1 MASPPP
7 PPYGAHDS
15 IPRQIRQMQLG
26 SRHSDATNEND
37 ERTPRDTETLLVSPE
52 SLRPSHISTSSRTT
66 APPIKDQDQR
76 LPPSAKSPSWI
87 RSWDLEVIAVL
98 TSISALIALVVVLAV
113 ENDKPLST
121 WPLPISLN
129 TVVSLLAV
137 AIKAPLAF
145 VVGAGLAQGKWA
157 WFAKRQGPLSAFVT
171 IEEAGRGPLGCLSL
185 LWELKLRHWVS
196 FGAAVTLGL
205 LVLDPF
211 IQGVISYE
219 GDNSTVTD
227 TAASILRASTLDI
240 GYDQFVGAIT
250 IEYEGTSFSTCYNFF
265 PDISI
270 MATAQIGFFNMSA
283 MRAAEPPGMTCQTGN
298 CTWPAYSTLGM
309 CSSCADISSHLNKKT
324 VSGDFRECGAAI
336 SPTVSNYTQYDI
348 SYGQNETLFYRGRY
362 GKYNERKDCTQT
374 RTNLSISF
382 RPQDTYSFQH
392 VDTLLASFITL
403 HVQSE
408 YWDGEIPW
416 EDAKVQATECAMSY
430 CIQTYHPTMTNGKI
444 EQRLISTSYERVA
457 DSWQSSLE
465 NAKTLK
471 AVEDEVGNSLAPF
484 AFLDSCDIVPRTDL
498 QLKVVNGSVDLPNQV
513 QQVFN
518 ITQKSIQSTMAG
530 LDSVISTSINKV
542 LSNSTNITASFEN
555 SARLMSYRMGEIDSS
570 RVSGTAEQWVVYIR
584 VRWPFLAAPIA
595 MVLGGVIFAT
605 GVIVESQKLRL
616 DIFKADPLKML
627 VCGLDDETR
636 GFIKVN
642 KMSEKDLKKATMGLS
657 KGEDGVELHL
667 KSL

>member
-1 MASPPP
+1 
-7 PPYGAHDS
+7 
-15 IPRQIRQMQLG
+15 MQLG

-129 TVVSLLAV
+129 TVVSLLA
-137 AIKAPLAF
+137 
-145 VVGAGLAQGKWA
+145 
-157 WFAKRQGPLSAFVT
+157 RN
-171 IEEAGRGPLGCLSL
+171 
-185 LWELKLRHWVS
+185 RHWVS

-250 IEYEGTSFSTCYNFF
+250 IEYEGT
-265 PDISI
+265 
-270 MATAQIGFFNMSA
+270 
-283 MRAAEPPGMTCQTGN
+283 
-298 CTWPAYSTLGM
+298 
-309 CSSCADISSHLNKKT
+309 K
-324 VSGDFRECGAAI
+324 
-336 SPTVSNYTQYDI
+336 
-348 SYGQNETLFYRGRY
+348 
-362 GKYNERKDCTQT
+362 
-374 RTNLSISF
+374 
-382 RPQDTYSFQH
+382 
-392 VDTLLASFITL
+392 
-403 HVQSE
+403 
-408 YWDGEIPW
+408 
-416 EDAKVQATECAMSY
+416 
-430 CIQTYHPTMTNGKI
+430 
-444 EQRLISTSYERVA
+444 QRLISTSYERVA